1 MRDDLGDLLAPW
13 EFELPEGQ
21 VAREPASVRDQSRLY
36 VLDDPA
42 DVRAARTFGT
52 VAALVRQ
59 GDVLV
64 LNDVAVFKARLRASR
79 VSGGAVEVMITGPA
93 PGGFHAFVRPS
104 RRLAEGEALRCGP
117 GVIELVTRHADGTW
131 LVRASPGI
139 DALAEAAGE
148 VPLPP
153 YLDRRATPEDV
164 ERYQTVYATA
174 GELRAS
180 AAPTAGLHFTPHLL
194 DKIAALGVDVH
205 RVTLEVGA
213 GTFQPL
219 DLPAWEAGR
228 LHSERYVVPSETYD
242 AVTRAKSQGR
252 RVVAV
257 GTTTLRV
264 LESMTGPGS
273 GATDLFIRPGYRFR
287 YVDALITNFHLPRS
301 SLLVLVTVFGG
312 HERVMAAYGDAV
324 RSGFR
329 FYSYGDAMW
338 LDRAADAGPTGPA
351 GVASE

>member
-1 MRDDLGDLLAPW
+1 MRDDLGELLAPW
-13 EFELPEGQ
+13 EFDLPEGQ
-21 VAREPASVRDQSRLY
+21 VARQPAPVRDHSRLY
-36 VLDDPA
+36 VLDDVVEA
-42 DVRAARTFGT
+42 RAARTFGA
-52 VAALVRQ
+52 VAGLVRP
-59 GDVLV
+59 GDVVV

-79 VSGGAVEVMITGPA
+79 SSGGAVEVMITGPGL
-93 PGGFHAFVRPS
+93 GGFHAFVRPS
-104 RRLAEGEALRCGP
+104 RRLSEGEVLRCGP
-117 GVIELVTRHADGTW
+117 GEIEFVTRRSDGTW
-131 LVRASPGI
+131 LVRPSPGI

-153 YLDRRATPEDV
+153 YLDRPATLADV
-164 ERYQTVYATA
+164 ERYQTVYARA

-180 AAPTAGLHFTPHLL
+180 AAPTAGLHFTSQLL
-194 DKIAALGVDVH
+194 DTIAALGVDVH

-219 DLPAWEAGR
+219 DLPSWEAGR
-228 LHSERYVVPSETYD
+228 LHTERYVVPDETYA
-242 AVTRAKSQGR
+242 AVTRARAQGR

-301 SLLVLVTVFGG
+301 SLLVLVTAFGG
-312 HERVMAAYGDAV
+312 HERVMSAYLDAV
-324 RSGFR
+324 RAGFR

-338 LDRAADAGPTGPA
+338 LEREGSAGPECQGA
-351 GVASE
+351 

>member
-1 MRDDLGDLLAPW
+1 MRDDLGERLAPW
-13 EFELPEGQ
+13 EFDLPEGQ
-21 VAREPASVRDQSRLY
+21 VARDPAPVRDQSRLY

-42 DVRAARTFGT
+42 EVRATRTFGT
-52 VAALVRQ
+52 VTGLVRP

-64 LNDVAVFKARLRASR
+64 VNDVAVFKARLRATR
-79 VSGGAVEVMITGPA
+79 ASGGAVEVMITGPA
-93 PGGFHAFVRPS
+93 PGGYHAFVRPS

-117 GVIELVTRHADGTW
+117 GAITLVERHADGTW

-153 YLDRRATPEDV
+153 YLDRPATAADV

-180 AAPTAGLHFTPHLL
+180 AAPTAGLHFTPQLL
-194 DKIAALGVDVH
+194 DAIAARGVEVH

-219 DLPAWEAGR
+219 DLAAWEGGR
-228 LHSERYVVPSETYD
+228 LHTERYVVPSDTYD
-242 AVTRAKSQGR
+242 AVTHARAAGR

-264 LESMTGPGS
+264 LESMSRPGP

-301 SLLVLVTVFGG
+301 SLLVLVTAFGG
-312 HERVMAAYGDAV
+312 HDRVMGAYVDAV

-338 LDRAADAGPTGPA
+338 LERADDGGPD
-351 GVASE
+351 